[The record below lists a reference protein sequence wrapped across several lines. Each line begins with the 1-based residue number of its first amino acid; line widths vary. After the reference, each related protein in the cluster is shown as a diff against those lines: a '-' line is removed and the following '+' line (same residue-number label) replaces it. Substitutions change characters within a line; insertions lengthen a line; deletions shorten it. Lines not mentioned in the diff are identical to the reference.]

1 MERKQELTVRTPLKN
16 NLEEILLSRIGSSGI
31 QISSRDC
38 KMYGAG
44 LEIKYYEDQIELA
57 VQIFDKIVDCADI
70 YFGIRANQM
79 SEALT
84 RSVVKQI
91 MVDYPDLTVEE
102 IEHCFERFVQPKTD
116 WRNIT
121 KLELIEPIKKY
132 YLVKMKIKTEISKL
146 ELEEIEREEGQKKA
160 NDFYDLS
167 ISKYEESLKA
177 GKWLG
182 DLFMAHTIHRKFR
195 NKFNDEE
202 VQELK
207 LKANRQ
213 YNEYQEKNSFL
224 YFAYS
229 RERILAQL
237 VIEIAIE
244 NKWQIRS

>member
-1 MERKQELTVRTPLKN
+1 MQKN
-16 NLEEILLSRIGSSGI
+16 NLEEILLSRITSAGM
-31 QISSRDC
+31 QISKRDC
-38 KMYGAG
+38 QIYGAG
-44 LEIKYYEDQIELA
+44 LELKYYEDQIELA
-57 VQIFDKIVDCADI
+57 VKIYDKIVDCADI

-121 KLELIEPIKKY
+121 KLELLEPIKKY
-132 YLVKMKIKTEISKL
+132 YLVKLKIKSEIKKL
-146 ELEEIEREEGQKKA
+146 EVEEIEKEGAQKKA

-167 ISKYEESLKA
+167 IEKYNESLKA

-182 DLFMAHTIHRKFR
+182 DLFMALTIHRKFR
-195 NKFNDEE
+195 NRFTDEQVE
-202 VQELK
+202 K
-207 LKANRQ
+207 LKQNANVQ
-213 YNEYQEKNSFL
+213 YNQYQEKNSFL

-237 VIEIAIE
+237 VVEIAIE
-244 NKWQIRS
+244 NKWQIKG

>member
-1 MERKQELTVRTPLKN
+1 M
-16 NLEEILLSRIGSSGI
+16 
-31 QISSRDC
+31 
-38 KMYGAG
+38 
-44 LEIKYYEDQIELA
+44 DQIEIA

-91 MVDYPDLTVEE
+91 LNDFPLLTLEE
-102 IEHCFERFVQPKTD
+102 IEHSFERFVQPKTD

-132 YLVKMKIKTEISKL
+132 YQVKQKIKSEIDKINL
-146 ELEEIEREEGQKKA
+146 EDQLKEEGIKKA

-167 ISKYEESLKA
+167 CKTYEESLIS

-182 DLFMAHTIHRKFR
+182 DLFMAHTLHRKFR
-195 NKFNDEE
+195 NKFNNEE
-202 VQELK
+202 VIQMKNEALK
-207 LKANRQ
+207 L
-213 YNEYQEKNSFL
+213 YHEYQKENSFL

-229 RERILAQL
+229 KERILAGI
-237 VIEIAIE
+237 VIDIAVK
-244 NKWQIRS
+244 NKWQLNGE

>member
-1 MERKQELTVRTPLKN
+1 
-16 NLEEILLSRIGSSGI
+16 
-31 QISSRDC
+31 
-38 KMYGAG
+38 MYGNG
-44 LEIKYYEDQIELA
+44 VQIKYYEDQIELA

-91 MVDYPDLTVEE
+91 MVDYPDLSVEE

-132 YLVKMKIKTEISKL
+132 YIVKLKIKSELTKL
-146 ELEEIEREEGQKKA
+146 ELEEIQKDEAQKKQ

-167 ISKYEESLKA
+167 IQKYKESLKT

-182 DLFMAHTIHRKFR
+182 DLFMAFTIHRKFR
-195 NKFNDEE
+195 NRFNNEE

-207 LKANRQ
+207 EKANIQ
-213 YNEYQEKNSFL
+213 FNKYQEKNSFL

-237 VIEIAIE
+237 VVEIAIK
-244 NKWQIRS
+244 NKWAINGE

>member
-1 MERKQELTVRTPLKN
+1 MF
-16 NLEEILLSRIGSSGI
+16 
-31 QISSRDC
+31 
-38 KMYGAG
+38 GAG
-44 LEIKYYEDQIELA
+44 VQIKYYEDQIELA

-91 MVDYPDLTVEE
+91 MVDYPQLTIEE

-132 YLVKMKIKTEISKL
+132 YLVKLKIKSEIDKL
-146 ELEEIEREEGQKKA
+146 EQEEIEKENGQKKA

-167 ISKYEESLKA
+167 IKTYNESLKA
-177 GKWLG
+177 GKWTG
-182 DLFMAHTIHRKFR
+182 DLFMAHTIHQKFR
-195 NKFNDEE
+195 RKFNDDE

-207 LKANRQ
+207 EKANRQ
-213 YNEYQEKNSFL
+213 YKEYQEKNSFL

-237 VIEIAIE
+237 VIEIAIKYQWE
-244 NKWQIRS
+244 INGK